1 VWLWLSNW
9 WDGVDLW
16 LTQVAFPFQFVLVMV
31 VLLPL
36 CLVVAWAID
45 RLVDRVSSLLTR
57 VGDTVPA
64 EPEPAEPKPAA
75 PADAPAAEPA
85 AATAAEPT
93 AERHTVD
100 S

>member
-1 VWLWLSNW
+1 VFLWLANW

-16 LTQVAFPFQFVLVMV
+16 LTQLSFPFQFLLVMV

-36 CLVVAWAID
+36 CLAVAWAID
-45 RLVDRVSSLLTR
+45 RLVDVISSLITR
-57 VGDTVPA
+57 VRDAEPPVTGADP
-64 EPEPAEPKPAA
+64 EPEPA
-75 PADAPAAEPA
+75 ADAEPVA
-85 AATAAEPT
+85 PE